1 MIELTL
7 SRYLVKPLFSILLGI
22 GATIG
27 VACLLIVLSL
37 FENYY
42 LSMEKVF
49 MGIHPHIEVH
59 KDKMTLVE
67 ADKIIQKLK
76 ENFGQQ
82 IALLGSAFY
91 GQLNIEIM
99 ETEAH
104 KAFCVSEEKDREVCF
119 AEKRQAGEKIKQ
131 ENIVTRYG
139 FDVVKRDSLQMLL
152 KGISITDNQTVMQ
165 VKSIITGSLKLDRLA
180 QNQNSNGAPIPS
192 AFYMEGMPPDKI
204 LDDYLLQAV
213 DQNSEPTHFRL
224 IGSLDLGR
232 KKGEIPLLII
242 SLENAWKLLN
252 LEPVVN
258 TIEIKLNEA
267 YKSAELSQ
275 QIQDLL
281 GEIYTVENWTNRE
294 KASFVFLK
302 VTKLMAF
309 ALLFSI
315 CIVAAIGVYSTL
327 LLTVMQN
334 KKKIA
339 ILKALGIRN
348 LSIYMIFL
356 SSALAIGLIG
366 IIAGTALGYMGSEW
380 LIMEFADNLKNLG
393 LENPQTRISFQDF
406 VTISILTLGLFFLTA
421 IIPARRAVAVDP
433 VDNLQH

>member
-1 MIELTL
+1 
-7 SRYLVKPLFSILLGI
+7 
-22 GATIG
+22 
-27 VACLLIVLSL
+27 
-37 FENYY
+37 
-42 LSMEKVF
+42 
-49 MGIHPHIEVH
+49 VH
-59 KDKMTLVE
+59 F
-67 ADKIIQKLK
+67 IW
-76 ENFGQQ
+76 
-82 IALLGSAFY
+82 
-91 GQLNIEIM
+91 
-99 ETEAH
+99 
-104 KAFCVSEEKDREVCF
+104 KA
-119 AEKRQAGEKIKQ
+119 
-131 ENIVTRYG
+131 
-139 FDVVKRDSLQMLL
+139 
-152 KGISITDNQTVMQ
+152 
-165 VKSIITGSLKLDRLA
+165 
-180 QNQNSNGAPIPS
+180 
-192 AFYMEGMPPDKI
+192 PDKI
-204 LDDYLLQAV
+204 LDDYLLQAT
-213 DQNSEPTHFRL
+213 DSEPTHFRL

-232 KKGEIPLLII
+232 KKGEIPLLVI

-252 LEPVVN
+252 LEPMVN
-258 TIEIKLNEA
+258 TIEVRLNEP
-267 YKSAELSQ
+267 YQSAALSE

-281 GEIYTVENWTNRE
+281 GESYSVENWTNRE

-334 KKKIA
+334 QKKIA

-356 SSALAIGLIG
+356 SSALAIGIIG

-380 LIMEFADNLKNLG
+380 LIMEFAENLKNLG

-406 VTISILTLGLFFLTA
+406 LTISFLTLGLFFLTA

>member
-1 MIELTL
+1 MIEFTL

-67 ADKIIQKLK
+67 ADNVIEKLK

-82 IALLGSAFY
+82 IALLGSAVY
-91 GQLNIEIM
+91 EQLNIEIM

-104 KAFCVSEEKDREVCF
+104 KAFCVSEVCLRE
-119 AEKRQAGEKIKQ
+119 AGEEIKQ
-131 ENIVTRYG
+131 EDIVTRYG
-139 FDVVKRDSLQMLL
+139 FDVVKRETLPVLL
-152 KGISITDNQTVMQ
+152 KGISISDNQSVMQ
-165 VKSIITGSLKLDRLA
+165 LKSIITGSVNLERLA
-180 QNQNSNGAPIPS
+180 RNKNLNGAPIPR

-204 LDDYLLQAV
+204 LDDYLLQAT
-213 DQNSEPTHFRL
+213 DSEPTHFRL

-252 LEPVVN
+252 LEPMVN
-258 TIEIKLNEA
+258 TIEVKLYEP
-267 YKSAELSQ
+267 YQSAALSE
-275 QIQDLL
+275 QIQVLL
-281 GEIYTVENWTNRE
+281 GESYSVENWTNRE

-302 VTKLMAF
+302 VIKLMAF

-327 LLTVMQN
+327 LLAVMQN
-334 KKKIA
+334 QKKIA

-348 LSIYMIFL
+348 RSIYMIFI
-356 SSALAIGLIG
+356 SSALAIGIIG

-393 LENPQTRISFQDF
+393 LENPQTRISFEDF
-406 VTISILTLGLFFLTA
+406 LTISILTLGLFFLTA